1 MSCVTPQNPVS
12 SKVADDIQGMA
23 GDAQGVSGHIQDLV
37 TGVAV
42 KAEGF
47 LLDLCLALLVSLP

>member
-1 MSCVTPQNPVS
+1 MTPQNPVS